1 MNNHAPELEL
11 IANSLLEQNG
21 LKPNYSNRDFM
32 NAIIIFQSALMDKL
46 FDNQNYIEMEL
57 NDRCDMAIKCGE
69 ELRALIQKFTSLDTH
84 QIDRF
89 L

>member
-21 LKPNYSNRDFM
+21 FKPNYSNRDFM

-57 NDRCDMAIKCGE
+57 KDRCDMAIKCGE